1 MNENKR
7 LITTALRFSGFL
19 KAFFKNY
26 LTTDIGTKEQWELDT
41 GEFIYSKFLVANHNS
56 GYLIFNGIDPIYY
69 KHTRFTED
77 DDMLETMNENNWH
90 EFLNNSI
97 EGTLEEATRNGN
109 QSIKNIFKNLDSCF
123 KEYREVIEDIA
134 QKYFELGVSGREK
147 NIIWVLRFLDIPAKK
162 FRDTID
168 VLGYKNLFF
177 RCADN
182 FFQTERVLQTI
193 LVGPFLK

>member
-1 MNENKR
+1 MNENNR

-90 EFLNNSI
+90 EFLNSSI

-109 QSIKNIFKNLDSCF
+109 QLIKNIFKNLDSCF
-123 KEYREVIEDIA
+123 KEYREIIEDIA
-134 QKYFELGVSGREK
+134 QAYFELG
-147 NIIWVLRFLDIPAKK
+147 FLDEKKTLFEYLGFSTFPLKILEIP
-162 FRDTID
+162 
-168 VLGYKNLFF
+168 
-177 RCADN
+177 
-182 FFQTERVLQTI
+182 
-193 LVGPFLK
+193 